1 MNDMNLKTAL
11 ERLQTLEME
20 LTEREQ
26 LEVQLRESENKFRL
40 LVESASDWI
49 WEVDYNGIYTYVSPQ
64 VEALLGY
71 KPQEVVGESP
81 FVFMPPEEAKKLS
94 NIFQKLLDKRAPI
107 SALENINICKDGTL
121 KILETNGIA
130 FFDENGEFSGYRG
143 IDRDIT
149 GRKLSEQALHE
160 SEEKFK
166 SITDTAQ
173 DAIIMM
179 DDEGKITYWNG
190 AAEKIFGYK
199 TEEVMG
205 KLLHG
210 LLTHERFFAA
220 QKIGFSHFKET
231 GEGSAVG
238 KTLELS
244 ALRKDGSEF
253 PVELSLSALRKDGT
267 WNAIGIVRD
276 ITERKEMEK
285 ELKLKEQMML
295 AQSKQAAMGD
305 MISMIA
311 HQWRQPLAAMSMYV
325 NNVQASLELDGKV
338 SDEELNLCAH
348 SVSEQIQHL
357 SKTIDNF
364 RNFFKPDQSKE
375 KTTIEDVLN
384 STQNIIGSS
393 LKNNNILLNIQNA
406 SKSSL
411 FINKSSLVQVLLN
424 IIGNAKDI
432 LLEKEIM
439 QATININVNETKEAI
454 TISIC
459 DNGGGIPESII
470 DKIGQP
476 YFTTKQELNG
486 TGLGLYTSKTIAEKH
501 LFGTLTWHNEEKG
514 ACFVITLNIQS

>member
-190 AAEKIFGYK
+190 AAEKIIR
-199 TEEVMG
+199 
-205 KLLHG
+205 L
-210 LLTHERFFAA
+210 
-220 QKIGFSHFKET
+220 
-231 GEGSAVG
+231 
-238 KTLELS
+238 
-244 ALRKDGSEF
+244 
-253 PVELSLSALRKDGT
+253 
-267 WNAIGIVRD
+267 
-276 ITERKEMEK
+276 
-285 ELKLKEQMML
+285 
-295 AQSKQAAMGD
+295 
-305 MISMIA
+305 
-311 HQWRQPLAAMSMYV
+311 
-325 NNVQASLELDGKV
+325 
-338 SDEELNLCAH
+338 
-348 SVSEQIQHL
+348 
-357 SKTIDNF
+357 
-364 RNFFKPDQSKE
+364 
-375 KTTIEDVLN
+375 
-384 STQNIIGSS
+384 
-393 LKNNNILLNIQNA
+393 
-406 SKSSL
+406 
-411 FINKSSLVQVLLN
+411 
-424 IIGNAKDI
+424 
-432 LLEKEIM
+432 
-439 QATININVNETKEAI
+439 
-454 TISIC
+454 
-459 DNGGGIPESII
+459 
-470 DKIGQP
+470 
-476 YFTTKQELNG
+476 
-486 TGLGLYTSKTIAEKH
+486 
-501 LFGTLTWHNEEKG
+501 
-514 ACFVITLNIQS
+514 